1 MGNEMP
7 GTCPADVI
15 FVISEKRHPLFRR
28 EGDDL
33 EITVEIPLVNALTG
47 CDISIPLIGG
57 ESMILTIDEII
68 YPGFEKIIKGQGM
81 PNIKE

>member
-1 MGNEMP
+1 MVPEINITFKGMGNEMP

-33 EITVEIPLVNALTG
+33 EITVEILLVKALTS

-57 ESMILTIDEII
+57 ESMILTINEII
-68 YPGFEKIIKGQGM
+68 YLALRKL
-81 PNIKE
+81 

>member
-1 MGNEMP
+1 MVPGKKITFKGMGNEMP

-15 FVISEKRHPLFRR
+15 FVIAEKRHPLSRR

-33 EITVEIPLVNALTG
+33 EITVEILLVKALTG

-68 YPGFEKIIKGQGM
+68 YLALR
-81 PNIKE
+81 